1 MVLTIFQGKKLSI
14 HLVLFYIVCV
24 AIATLITIVTHWL
37 LSHLRFMN
45 STLDYLHTVH
55 GLFRVHRSLVTM

>member
-14 HLVLFYIVCV
+14 HLVLFYIVRV